1 LLIFNIIVSP
11 QNLKKME
18 TQTATRRVISD
29 KSAEAQRIIAQAKA
43 KKQQEAPN
51 SSPAPAPELSKK
63 AADVK
68 AALAAL
74 TPEERKQLMKELKP
88 AKERTISRMDAVC
101 MSLKE
106 SKPETVK
113 EWIKA
118 TNAVY
123 GTVNDQ
129 ESLFNI
135 RYAMKVLKH
144 FSIAFPEK

>member
-1 LLIFNIIVSP
+1 
-11 QNLKKME
+11 ME

-63 AADVK
+63 VADVK

>member
-63 AADVK
+63 VADVK

>member
-1 LLIFNIIVSP
+1 
-11 QNLKKME
+11 ME

-63 AADVK
+63 VADVK

-144 FSIAFPEK
+144 FNIAFPEK

>member
-1 LLIFNIIVSP
+1 
-11 QNLKKME
+11 ME

-29 KSAEAQRIIAQAKA
+29 KSEDALRILEQAKA
-43 KKQQEAPN
+43 KKQPEAPK
-51 SSPAPAPELSKK
+51 SSTPAPAPELSKK

-74 TPEERKQLMKELKP
+74 TPEEKKQLMKELKP
-88 AKERTISRMDAVC
+88 TKERSISRMDAVC

-113 EWIKA
+113 DWIKA

-144 FSIAFPEK
+144 FNIAFPEK

>member
-1 LLIFNIIVSP
+1 
-11 QNLKKME
+11 ME

-29 KSAEAQRIIAQAKA
+29 KSADAQRIIAQAKA

-63 AADVK
+63 AAEVK

-106 SKPETVK
+106 NKPETVK

-144 FSIAFPEK
+144 FNIAFPEK

>member
-1 LLIFNIIVSP
+1 
-11 QNLKKME
+11 ME

>member
-63 AADVK
+63 VADVK

-144 FSIAFPEK
+144 FNIAFPEK